1 MSLDNAADRLE
12 EVEGL
17 LADLILDNEDTPV
30 LVEGAKDE
38 AALRELGV
46 EGQVIKVKSDGAPLW
61 IVAEHVAQAGHRKV
75 IVLTDWDRT
84 GGHTARLLTE
94 ALEANGVRCDGAYR
108 KAFAHATKKEVVCV
122 EALARYVGNLR
133 LATRK
138 HPGRRTNA

>member
-1 MSLDNAADRLE
+1 MSLDNAAERLE

-17 LADLILDNEDTPV
+17 LADLILDNEDTAV

-38 AALRELGV
+38 VALRELGLQGTIV
-46 EGQVIKVKSDGAPLW
+46 RVKSDGAPLFH
-61 IVAEHVAQAGHRKV
+61 VAEQVAQAGHRKV

-94 ALEANGVRCDGAYR
+94 ALEANGVRCDMAYR

-138 HPGRRTNA
+138 HPGRRANP